1 MNWFANLALAKK
13 MFVTPVILLVG
24 LGIVSVISFLAID
37 QQRAAVENLSHVQI
51 KAFADM
57 NRVKENLSGAQ
68 LSLYDLMT
76 TAQNESDMD
85 KINAK
90 FEQSTAQLK
99 AIVTDFEELDLSKL
113 NNTDLA
119 QLQAGAVDTAK
130 KYSESA
136 LGTADM
142 ATLDVAT
149 ASIFMNDAT
158 QLHAILVGDVD
169 KLKTVVDGLRVEATD
184 ATLSGAQEAMQ
195 LFLLTVGL
203 VALVGLVA
211 NWFIS
216 RMISRPI
223 VQIIGS
229 MTALADGNSD
239 VDVPATDR
247 RDEIG
252 QMSRALAVFRE
263 NALEVEQLEQ
273 EKIERERLAAEEKR
287 ASMNALADQFETALM
302 GIVDTVTDSSTR
314 MQSTAQSMSSVA
326 EQTQQQASTVASSA
340 ENASQNV
347 QTAASAAE
355 EMSASIGE
363 INRQVAESADISNQ
377 ANAEAER
384 SNDSV
389 RGLADAASK
398 IGEVIELI
406 SGIAEQTNLL
416 ALNATIEAARA
427 GEAGKG
433 FAVVASEVK
442 NLNLA
447 TQTAKATEEIGSQIS
462 GMQSAT
468 GEAVEAIQSISQT
481 IGQIKDISDTI
492 SGAMNEQG
500 IATREIAA
508 STQQAASGT
517 AEVGHTINDVAQA
530 ASDTGNAAKEVLEV
544 AVDLSD
550 HAKTLRTQVED
561 FLGQVRAA

>member
-1 MNWFANLALAKK
+1 MNWFANLALATK

-24 LGIVSVISFLAID
+24 LGIVSIISFFAID
-37 QQRAAVENLSHVQI
+37 QQRSAIENLSHVQI

-57 NRVKENLSGAQ
+57 SQVKEALSGAQ

-85 KINAK
+85 KVNAK
-90 FEQSTAQLK
+90 LEESTAKLN
-99 AIVTDFEELDLSKL
+99 AIVTDFETLDLSKL
-113 NNTDLA
+113 NNADLA
-119 QLQAGAVDTAK
+119 PLQEVAVKHARE
-130 KYSESA
+130 YQEAA

-149 ASIFMNDAT
+149 ASIFMNEAT
-158 QLHAILVGDVD
+158 SLHATLVSDVN
-169 KLKTVVDGLRVEATD
+169 KLNEVVDSLRMRATE
-184 ATLSGAQEAMQ
+184 ATLSGAREALQ
-195 LFLLTVGL
+195 LFLFTVAAVAFVGL
-203 VALVGLVA
+203 VL

-223 VQIIGS
+223 TKIIGS
-229 MTALADGNSD
+229 MTALADGNSE
-239 VDVPATDR
+239 VELQVSGR

-252 QMSRALAVFRE
+252 QMEKALEVFKE
-263 NALEVEQLEQ
+263 NALEVERMEQ
-273 EKIERERLAAEEKR
+273 EKHERERLAAEEKR

-302 GIVDTVTDSSTR
+302 GIVDTVTDSSNR

-326 EQTQQQASTVASSA
+326 EQTQQQASTVATSA
-340 ENASQNV
+340 ESASQNV

-355 EMSASIGE
+355 EMSASISE
-363 INRQVAESADISNQ
+363 INRQVSESAEISNQ

-442 NLNLA
+442 NLA
-447 TQTAKATEEIGSQIS
+447 TQTARATEEIGSQIS

-492 SGAMNEQG
+492 SGAMSEQG
-500 IATREIAA
+500 IATREIAD

-517 AEVGHTINDVAQA
+517 AEVGHTINDVATA

-544 AVDLSD
+544 AVDLSE
-550 HAKTLRTQVED
+550 HAKTLRTQVET
-561 FLGQVRAA
+561 FLGEVRAA

>member
-24 LGIVSVISFLAID
+24 LGIVSVISFMAID

-57 NRVKENLSGAQ
+57 NRVKENLSSAQ

-85 KINAK
+85 KINSK

-99 AIVTDFEELDLSKL
+99 AIVADFEALDLSKL
-113 NNTDLA
+113 NNADLA
-119 QLQAGAVDTAK
+119 ELQEGAIKHAK
-130 KYSESA
+130 EYSESA

-158 QLHAILVGDVD
+158 QLHASLVGDVD
-169 KLKTVVDGLRVEATD
+169 KLKTVVDGLRVEATE
-184 ATLSGAQEAMQ
+184 ATLNGAQEAMK
-195 LFLLTVGL
+195 LFLLTVTL

-211 NWFIS
+211 NWQIS

-239 VDVPATDR
+239 VDLPATDG

-263 NALEVEQLEQ
+263 NALEVEQLEL
-273 EKIERERLAAEEKR
+273 EKVERERLAAEEKR
-287 ASMNALADQFETALM
+287 AAMNALADQFETALM
-302 GIVDTVTDSSTR
+302 GIVDTVTDSSSR

-326 EQTQQQASTVASSA
+326 EQTQQQANTVASSA

-363 INRQVAESADISNQ
+363 INRQVAESAEISNQ

-442 NLNLA
+442 NLA

-481 IGQIKDISDTI
+481 IGRIKDISDTI
-492 SGAMNEQG
+492 SGAVSEQG

-550 HAKTLRTQVED
+550 HARNLRSQVED